1 MGEGRGCENTTG
13 MPTLAKTT
21 LNVPY
26 WLTTEMGECRGWEN
40 STGMPTLA
48 KTTLNVLY
56 RLTTEMGECRGCEN
70 STGMPSKDDIKC
82 TLQADHRN
90 GGRASHRN
98 VAPAKAQ
105 KGIKLIYCP
114 WGGGGIWLL
123 FLTYPWSLYVPPTI

>member
-1 MGEGRGCENTTG
+1 

-56 RLTTEMGECRGCEN
+56 RLTTEMGE
-70 STGMPSKDDIKC
+70 
-82 TLQADHRN
+82 
-90 GGRASHRN
+90 RN
-98 VAPAKAQ
+98 VVLAHLPTPYQLTTEMGERQGWAQ
-105 KGIKLIYCP
+105 KAIKLIYCP
-114 WGGGGIWLL
+114 WGA
-123 FLTYPWSLYVPPTI
+123 V